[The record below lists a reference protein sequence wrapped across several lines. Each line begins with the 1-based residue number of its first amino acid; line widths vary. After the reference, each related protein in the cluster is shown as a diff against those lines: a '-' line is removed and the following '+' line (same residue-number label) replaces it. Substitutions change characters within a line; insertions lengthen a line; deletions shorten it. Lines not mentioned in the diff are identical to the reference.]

1 MHFHKYEKIWLIFGI
16 SSLIIFLTIIGVSAF
31 SFGNHPSGGVH
42 SIDPEKVSVTP
53 PFDKPGLSKIDDNTY
68 QAAIVAEAFGYQPA
82 KLTVPVG
89 KKVIF
94 KVTSKDVT
102 HSFSIVNTNVNMM
115 VIPGQIN
122 TKEYIFTEPGNY
134 LVLCNEYCGT
144 GHQFMKTEIEVVE
157 Q

>member
-16 SSLIIFLTIIGVSAF
+16 FSLILFLSIIGVTAF
-31 SFGNHPSGGVH
+31 AFNHQPSGGMET
-42 SIDPEKVSVTP
+42 IDPERLEQTP
-53 PFDKPGLSKIDDNTY
+53 PFDNPGVHQIDGDSYEVVIIAKT
-68 QAAIVAEAFGYQPA
+68 FGYEPQEI
-82 KLTVPVG
+82 KVPVG

-94 KVTSKDVT
+94 KVASADVS

-122 TKEYIFTEPGNY
+122 TKEYTFKKPGEY

-144 GHQFMKTEIEVVE
+144 GHHFMKTSIEVVE
-157 Q
+157 